1 MSIKGVP
8 EELRFSSGVTGAGAG
23 NPEYLLWEL
32 PAPFAR
38 DGDCV
43 VTERFLAS
51 EDRIDRL
58 TDVVRPTLTFF
69 PASGRGPHP
78 AVLVCPGGGYE
89 ILAWNHE
96 GAISA
101 AGLIR
106 SVFRFSAEIPLP
118 GLPGRRARRR
128 CESDAFHPLPCGIV
142 SYPAGSDGLS
152 RLLGGSAPD
161 GVDCR
166 PGGAGAVCAG

>member
-8 EELRFSSGVTGAGAG
+8 EELRLSSGVTGAGAG

-51 EDRIDRL
+51 EDGIDRL

-69 PASGRGPHP
+69 PVSGRGPHP

-96 GAISA
+96 GRDICGWLNSI
-101 AGLIR
+101 G
-106 SVFRFSAEIPLP
+106 FSAFLLKYRCPDRRSGRALP
-118 GLPGRRARRR
+118 
-128 CESDAFHPLPCGIV
+128 DAFAPVGYRSPAGTSCGSPV
-142 SYPAGSDGLS
+142 SYFRNSNGPVQAGHLS
-152 RLLGGSAPD
+152 FR
-161 GVDCR
+161 
-166 PGGAGAVCAG
+166 

>member
-32 PAPFAR
+32 PAPFSR

-51 EDRIDRL
+51 EDGIDRL

-78 AVLVCPGGGYE
+78 AG
-89 ILAWNHE
+89 LA
-96 GAISA
+96 
-101 AGLIR
+101 
-106 SVFRFSAEIPLP
+106 
-118 GLPGRRARRR
+118 GRR
-128 CESDAFHPLPCGIV
+128 L
-142 SYPAGSDGLS
+142 
-152 RLLGGSAPD
+152 
-161 GVDCR
+161 
-166 PGGAGAVCAG
+166 

>member
-43 VTERFLAS
+43 VTERFMAS
-51 EDRIDRL
+51 EDGIDRL

-78 AVLVCPGGGYE
+78 RCWSVRAAAMRFWPGTMK
-89 ILAWNHE
+89 A
-96 GAISA
+96 AISA
-101 AGLIR
+101 AGSIR
-106 SVFRFSAEIPLP
+106 SVFPLF
-118 GLPGRRARRR
+118 
-128 CESDAFHPLPCGIV
+128 C
-142 SYPAGSDGLS
+142 
-152 RLLGGSAPD
+152 
-161 GVDCR
+161 
-166 PGGAGAVCAG
+166 

>member
-51 EDRIDRL
+51 EDGIDRL

-69 PASGRGPHP
+69 PVSGRGPHP
-78 AVLVCPGGGYE
+78 AVLVCPAAAMRFWPGTTK
-89 ILAWNHE
+89 A
-96 GAISA
+96 AISA

-106 SVFRFSAEIPLP
+106 SVFPLSAEIPLP
-118 GLPGRRARRR
+118 GSPGGRARRR
-128 CESDAFHPLPCGIV
+128 RESDASHPLPCGIV

-166 PGGAGAVCAG
+166 PCGTGAVCAG

>member
-51 EDRIDRL
+51 EDGIDRL
-58 TDVVRPTLTFF
+58 TDVVRPTLSFF

-96 GAISA
+96 GRDICGWLNSI
-101 AGLIR
+101 G
-106 SVFRFSAEIPLP
+106 FSAFLLKYRCPD
-118 GLPGRRARRR
+118 RRR
-128 CESDAFHPLPCGIV
+128 PRTPTPRERCV
-142 SYPAGSDGLS
+142 SSASMRNRFISS
-152 RLLGGSAPD
+152 RIGRVVSAS
-161 GVDCR
+161 R
-166 PGGAGAVCAG
+166 RERT